1 MLVFVEM
8 SVRSFVI
15 LALTLASLIP
25 SSESTVVDCAQGKS
39 LFTINSQGFS
49 PEPPIPNENSTLWID
64 YTIPGGTNIN
74 AGTCVYSF
82 SLNGIPFTPSK
93 EDLCTQVSCPLVAG
107 NYNLSS
113 TSTWPDGISGKV
125 VTKIEWYDQ
134 SNNLLLCSQTTE
146 KVQ

>member
-1 MLVFVEM
+1 MYL
-8 SVRSFVI
+8 RSFTVI
-15 LALTLASLIP
+15 AIAFASLFT
-25 SSESTVVDCAQGKS
+25 SSQSTVVDCAAGRS
-39 LFTINSQGFS
+39 LFTINNQGFS
-49 PEPPIPNENSTLWID
+49 PEPPVANENATLWID

-82 SLNGIPFTPSK
+82 SLNGIPFSPSK
-93 EDLCTQVSCPLVAG
+93 EDLCTQVACPLVAG

-113 TSTWPDGISGKV
+113 TSTWPSGISGKV